1 MKRHLVGTV
10 IKGGRMNGDVGVVG
24 GGVDYTP
31 VCWCV
36 VGGHFQK

>member
-1 MKRHLVGTV
+1 MS
-10 IKGGRMNGDVGVVG
+10 GDVGVVG

-36 VGGHFQK
+36 VERHFKSEFHFLCDVRK